1 MKKETFRET
10 VHLGMRMQS
19 VSCVCLKKTSYQ
31 NDVLKSCHFRL
42 RTGERTRHVEDKYSI
57 ELEKIVSR
65 KVSHITECSLQIS
78 PSLHVLLFRFSHFII
93 SIYK

>member
-1 MKKETFRET
+1 LKKETFRET

-42 RTGERTRHVEDKYSI
+42 RTGERTRHVEDNTPLNLKKLSAG
-57 ELEKIVSR
+57 K
-65 KVSHITECSLQIS
+65 SHI
-78 PSLHVLLFRFSHFII
+78 
-93 SIYK
+93 